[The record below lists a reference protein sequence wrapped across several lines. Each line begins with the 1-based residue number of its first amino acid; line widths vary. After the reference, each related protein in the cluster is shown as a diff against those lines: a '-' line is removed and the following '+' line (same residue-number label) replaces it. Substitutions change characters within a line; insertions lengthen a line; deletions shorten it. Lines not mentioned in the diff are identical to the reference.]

1 MTLRE
6 SVSWI
11 GLAAVLLCGL
21 LYLYFP
27 AVPHSVLGWVVLV
40 GLGLPVWAFVEWLGA
55 VVLGSRF
62 FANRSSSIRIFIG
75 VPVLLVLIAIAA
87 VCVRFVQVAIFA
99 A

>member
-6 SVSWI
+6 AGSWI

-27 AVPHSVLGWVVLV
+27 AVPRSLLGWVVLV
-40 GLGLPVWAFVEWLGA
+40 GVGLPVWAFLEWLGEA
-55 VVLGSRF
+55 VLGSRF
-62 FANRSSSIRIFIG
+62 FANRSSGFRILVG
-75 VPVLLVLIAIAA
+75 VPVVVVLIAIAA
-87 VCVRFVQVAIFA
+87 VCVRLVQVATLA

>member
-6 SVSWI
+6 AVSWI

-27 AVPHSVLGWVVLV
+27 AVPHSVLGWAVLA
-40 GLGLPVWAFVEWLGA
+40 GLGLPVSLLVEWLGNA
-55 VVLGSRF
+55 VLGSRF
-62 FANRSSSIRIFIG
+62 FANRSSGFLTLLG
-75 VPVLLVLIAIAA
+75 LPVVLLLVAIAA
-87 VCVRFVQVAIFA
+87 ACVRLIQAAIFA